1 MRRAAVFMVVLV
13 LGCSATSAPPAK
25 RTLPSPLVAAD
36 LPPAPKDEFKVP
48 PAAEWA
54 VGVEG
59 YVVEAEDGKRE
70 VVDRPGICMSMEK
83 AGRAARYVIRYDELR
98 ELYII
103 DLKTWGREREIYER
117 HLELGQQEI
126 DALRKEAERSW
137 FERNAGPI
145 GLVSGLILGIVT
157 SAIAVDA
164 IDKAND

>member
-1 MRRAAVFMVVLV
+1 MRWVAFMVVLA
-13 LGCSATSAPPAK
+13 LGCSATRAPAAK
-25 RTLPSPLVAAD
+25 RTLPSPLVAAK

-48 PAAEWA
+48 PAADWA

-59 YVVEAEDGKRE
+59 YVLGEGEGQRE
-70 VVDRPGICMSMEK
+70 IVDRPGICMSMEK
-83 AGRAARYVIRYDELR
+83 AERAARYVIRYEELR
-98 ELYII
+98 ELYIV

-126 DALRKEAERSW
+126 DAWKKEAERSW

-145 GLVSGLILGIVT
+145 GLVTGLILGVAA

-164 IDKAND
+164 IDKAAD